1 MSESDSGKSMHDLPL
16 KFILLPSC
24 DCFMDSLCQLE
35 GLIDALLSEEAIAY
49 IYIYRWVCV
58 IVIAIKTI

>member
-1 MSESDSGKSMHDLPL
+1 
-16 KFILLPSC
+16 
-24 DCFMDSLCQLE
+24 MDSLCQLE

-49 IYIYRWVCV
+49 IYIYIYRWVCV